1 MTGERLRALMVAGL
15 EQYPPYAE
23 HKSIHKDLCSAKAQ
37 HPLKPVTVRARAL
50 FRCVLRMICKKE
62 GDFMNLNIKKQ
73 YMILAGVIVVILL
86 VIASVWLLRSR
97 TNNEPMKITTVTQ
110 TTPNGLKTY
119 FPDMSNS
126 EAKDVSRRIETVKE
140 NSAPT
145 YHYVTYTQTAADE
158 KAQELATVQKADK
171 VVKTTTIVPVEA
183 GKDETV
189 NSPKPSVYE
198 NNYYAI
204 NMERKHKIAAGV
216 MSVDGKAYA
225 AVSYTNRDVTATAYT
240 DDFRGINGGSVMYTV
255 AKW

>member
-1 MTGERLRALMVAGL
+1 MLCREHWRGIITAILLAVIAIVGIVLWQVAGG
-15 EQYPPYAE
+15 
-23 HKSIHKDLCSAKAQ
+23 K
-37 HPLKPVTVRARAL
+37 
-50 FRCVLRMICKKE
+50 
-62 GDFMNLNIKKQ
+62 GD
-73 YMILAGVIVVILL
+73 
-86 VIASVWLLRSR
+86 
-97 TNNEPMKITTVTQ
+97 EPTKITTVTQ

-158 KAQELATVQKADK
+158 KAQGYAINSKADK
-171 VVKTTTIVPVEA
+171 IVKTTSLVPACDA
-183 GKDETV
+183 GQQDC
-189 NSPKPSVYE
+189 SVVTTPTTPTTLYE

-240 DDFRGINGGSVMYTV
+240 DDFKGINGGSVMYTV